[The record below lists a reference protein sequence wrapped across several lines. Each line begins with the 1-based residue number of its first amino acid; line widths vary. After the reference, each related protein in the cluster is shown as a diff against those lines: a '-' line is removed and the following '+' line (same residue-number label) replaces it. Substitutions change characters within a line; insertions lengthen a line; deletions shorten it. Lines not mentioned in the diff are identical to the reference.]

1 MSDAFLTALENTLT
15 LKVLVVI
22 LVSASYGLFVGAIP
36 GLTATMAV
44 ALMVPF
50 TFFLDPIS
58 GLAAIVTME
67 ACCIFAGDIPTTL
80 MRIPGTPSSA
90 AYVDDAYS
98 LTQQGRHQQALGVSL
113 VYSVVGGLVGAIVL
127 IFLAPQLARIAFEFS
142 SYEYFWLCVLGL
154 SCAAVVSRGS
164 TAKGLIA
171 LSIGLLLSCVGLGST
186 HSVPRLTFGIDE
198 LITGINFI
206 PAMIGL
212 FGLAEVLRNFAKVIP
227 ASSSVDEPT
236 KTTDSAVI
244 KNRLSRIPM
253 RFRVWLSGVW
263 SRSLGTNCELWLQ
276 ATSRLRMRLQNNL
289 KNAIGEVFG
298 GIGERLKR
306 SRSRIASSSVIGSAI
321 GMLPGAGADIAAW
334 VSYAVSKRR
343 ATPEEKEQ
351 YGKGSLDGIADATT
365 ANNASL
371 AGAWIPALVLGIP
384 GDSVTAIVIGVLL
397 MKNIQPG
404 PGIFTDPVQLPLVY
418 GIYIT
423 FILANL
429 LLIPLGFLA
438 IRAGSLIIRIPRQI
452 ILPLILMFCIV
463 GAFAIN
469 GSYFDVGV
477 MLAMGLLGVVL
488 ERFEVPAGPVVLGI
502 ILGGRLEEAFVQS
515 LTKSDSLAAFFGR
528 PIAAGL
534 GVLCIVLWL
543 APIVSWLRRSRPGTQ
558 SAPTL
563 DR

>member
-1 MSDAFLTALENTLT
+1 MNDAFLTALENTFT

-50 TFFLDPIS
+50 TFFLDPVS

-113 VYSVVGGLVGAIVL
+113 VYSVVGGLVGALVL
-127 IFLAPQLARIAFEFS
+127 IFLAPQLARVAFEFS

-164 TAKGLIA
+164 LAKGLLS

-186 HSVPRLTFGIDE
+186 HSVPRLTFGFDE

-212 FGLAEVLRNFAKVIP
+212 FGLAEVLRNFANVIP
-227 ASSSVDEPT
+227 VSSSADEPT
-236 KTTDSAVI
+236 KTVNSAI
-244 KNRLSRIPM
+244 TMDWLSHISRQ
-253 RFRVWLSGVW
+253 FQVWLSVVW
-263 SRSLGTNCELWLQ
+263 RRSLSANCKLWLQ
-276 ATSRLRMRLQNNL
+276 ATTRLRRRLQSSLND
-289 KNAIGEVFG
+289 AIGEVFG
-298 GIGERLKR
+298 GIGQRLSKSG
-306 SRSRIASSSVIGSAI
+306 SRVASSSAIGSAI

-343 ATPEEKEQ
+343 ATPEQKDE

-438 IRAGSLIIRIPRQI
+438 IRTGSLIIRIPRQI

-469 GSYFDVGV
+469 GSYFDIGV

-502 ILGGRLEEAFVQS
+502 ILGSRLEEAFVQS
-515 LTKSDSLAAFFGR
+515 LTKSDSLATFFGR

-543 APIVSWLRRSRPGTQ
+543 APLVPWIRKRSQAT
-558 SAPTL
+558 
-563 DR
+563 

>member
-1 MSDAFLTALENTLT
+1 MSDAFQTALENTLS
-15 LKVLVVI
+15 LKVLLVI

-50 TFFLDPIS
+50 TFFLDPVS

-90 AYVDDAYS
+90 AYVDDAYA
-98 LTQQGRHQQALGVSL
+98 LTQQNRHQQALGVSL
-113 VYSVVGGLVGAIVL
+113 VYSVIGGLVGALVL

-142 SYEYFWLCVLGL
+142 SYEYFWLCILGL
-154 SCAAVVSRGS
+154 SCAAIVSRGS
-164 TAKGLIA
+164 LAKGLLS

-186 HSVPRLTFGIDE
+186 HSVPRLTFGSDE

-212 FGLAEVLRNFAKVIP
+212 FGLAEVLRNFSNLMPDVTPAVAGTAKG
-227 ASSSVDEPT
+227 
-236 KTTDSAVI
+236 
-244 KNRLSRIPM
+244 
-253 RFRVWLSGVW
+253 WLG
-263 SRSLGTNCELWLQ
+263 RG
-276 ATSRLRMRLQNNL
+276 
-289 KNAIGEVFG
+289 IHEVFG
-298 GIGERLKR
+298 GIGVRLSK
-306 SRSRIASSSVIGSAI
+306 SGSKILTSSAIGSSI

-343 ATPEEKEQ
+343 AAPEAKEE
-351 YGKGSLDGIADATT
+351 YGQGSLEGIADATT
-365 ANNASL
+365 ANNSSL

-404 PGIFTDPVQLPLVY
+404 PGIFLDPVQLPLVY

-438 IRAGSLIIRIPRQI
+438 IRTGAIIIRIPRQI

-469 GSYFDVGV
+469 GSYFDIGV
-477 MLAMGLLGVVL
+477 MLAMGLLGVIL

-502 ILGGRLEEAFVQS
+502 ILGGRLEEALVQS
-515 LTKSDSLAAFFGR
+515 LTKSDSITAFFGR

-534 GVLCIVLWL
+534 GILCIALWA
-543 APIVSWLRRSRPGTQ
+543 APVIAWARRSR
-558 SAPTL
+558 
-563 DR
+563 

>member
-477 MLAMGLLGVVL
+477 MLAMGALGVVL

-543 APIVSWLRRSRPGTQ
+543 APIVSWLRRPRPGSQ

>member
-15 LKVLVVI
+15 LKVLLVI

-50 TFFLDPIS
+50 TFFLDPVP

-90 AYVDDAYS
+90 AYVDDAYA

-113 VYSVVGGLVGAIVL
+113 VYSVVGGLVGALVL

-164 TAKGLIA
+164 TAKGLVA

-212 FGLAEVLRNFAKVIP
+212 FGLAEVLRNFSKRIP
-227 ASSSVDEPT
+227 AADPT
-236 KTTDSAVI
+236 RSLSETGSPVPSGNWFSRAIDDVFGGLGK
-244 KNRLSRIPM
+244 RLSR
-253 RFRVWLSGVW
+253 SG
-263 SRSLGTNCELWLQ
+263 
-276 ATSRLRMRLQNNL
+276 
-289 KNAIGEVFG
+289 
-298 GIGERLKR
+298 
-306 SRSRIASSSVIGSAI
+306 SRIASSSAIGSAI

-343 ATPEEKEQ
+343 AAPDQKAE
-351 YGKGSLDGIADATT
+351 YGRGSLDGIADATT

-404 PGIFTDPVQLPLVY
+404 PGIFLDATQLPLVY

-438 IRAGSLIIRIPRQI
+438 IRTGSLIIRIPRQI

-477 MLAMGLLGVVL
+477 MLAMGLLGVIL
-488 ERFEVPAGPVVLGI
+488 ERFDVPAGPVVLGI

-534 GVLCIVLWL
+534 GVLCIALWL
-543 APIVSWLRRSRPGTQ
+543 APLVTRTLRARGSNSQ
-558 SAPTL
+558 SE
-563 DR
+563 

>member
-1 MSDAFLTALENTLT
+1 MSEAFQTALENTLT
-15 LKVLVVI
+15 LKVLLVI
-22 LVSASYGLFVGAIP
+22 LASASYGLFVGAIP

-50 TFFLDPIS
+50 TFFLDPVS

-98 LTQQGRHQQALGVSL
+98 LTKKGRHQQALGVSL

-212 FGLAEVLRNFAKVIP
+212 FGLAEVLRNFSTVMPKASP
-227 ASSSVDEPT
+227 ANSV
-236 KTTDSAVI
+236 TTADISGDSG
-244 KNRLSRIPM
+244 N
-253 RFRVWLSGVW
+253 WLGNG
-263 SRSLGTNCELWLQ
+263 L
-276 ATSRLRMRLQNNL
+276 
-289 KNAIGEVFG
+289 GEVFG
-298 GIGERLKR
+298 GVGQRLKK
-306 SRSRIASSSVIGSAI
+306 SASRIASSSFIGSAI

-343 ATPEEKEQ
+343 AVPEQKDE

-371 AGAWIPALVLGIP
+371 AGAWIPAIVLGIP

-404 PGIFTDPVQLPLVY
+404 PGIFLDAAQLPLVY

-423 FILANL
+423 FIVANL

-438 IRAGSLIIRIPRQI
+438 IRTGSLIIRIPRPI

-477 MLAMGLLGVVL
+477 MLAMGLLGVIL

-502 ILGGRLEEAFVQS
+502 ILGGRLEEAFIQS
-515 LTKSDSLAAFFGR
+515 LTKSDSLVAFFER

-534 GVLCIVLWL
+534 GALCIALWI
-543 APIVSWLRRSRPGTQ
+543 APLVSWLRRRFQPG
-558 SAPTL
+558 
-563 DR
+563 